1 MIDLSKS
8 RAFAHLEPANT
19 DDTAAVVAELLIPD
33 ERIVSCFKTLRDS
46 IVFTD
51 KRVITVDVQG
61 FGGKRRD
68 FSSFPYNRVQAFSVG
83 TAKELN
89 VGADLELWFS
99 GLGKV
104 SMSFTGKCD
113 VVGLGKMISAY
124 VLS

>member
-1 MIDLSKS
+1 VIDLSKNN
-8 RAFAHLEPANT
+8 AFALLEPIAP
-19 DDTAAVVAELLIPD
+19 DAVASDIAALLVPD
-33 ERIVSCFKTLRDS
+33 ERIVLCFRTIRDS

-51 KRVITVDVQG
+51 KRVITMDVQG

-68 FSSFPYNRVQAFSVG
+68 FSSFPYSRVQAFSVG

-104 SMSFTGKCD
+104 SMSFKGRYD
-113 VVGLGKMISAY
+113 VVPLGQMISTY
-124 VLS
+124 VL